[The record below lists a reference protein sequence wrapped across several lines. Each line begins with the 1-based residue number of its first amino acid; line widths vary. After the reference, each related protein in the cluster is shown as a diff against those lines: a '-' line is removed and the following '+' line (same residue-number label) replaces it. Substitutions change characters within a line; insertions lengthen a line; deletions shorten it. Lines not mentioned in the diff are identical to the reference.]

1 MYKLKYIFILIITFV
16 ITSCS
21 TDQVEIA
28 LGIADPIEVSV
39 SETSVQDPVTRATL
53 AGPVTYFETGDA
65 IGIFV
70 VDKSGNVVKSNV
82 KYTYNGTSWNPES
95 GAAITYSRDH
105 KYYAYYPYTAS
116 VAGAPTSNTAYKDYP
131 SADVVLKNL
140 ASNWT
145 VQSDQSTKANYKKS
159 DLMTA
164 AYKGAGV
171 DNNAVVFQMNH
182 RMGLAIVS
190 MSKKTVS
197 GQKYEMKQDPSYTWT
212 YGTAT
217 LTSSNK
223 FTTRIPYTSSSKY
236 YYIIKASTATTLSAS
251 NTMTTTSG
259 SGNSWSTSVTI
270 SAGKYKAVSAP
281 QPSIDAS
288 STIVYEMKVGDVL
301 FADGAMGRDAS
312 EYGSDR
318 VPVALVFSTTT
329 STKDKALGYKHGYAM
344 ALHDLGKGTQVLWSD
359 LTDNP
364 TEHYLTTNDAAT
376 IKADMD
382 GLTYN
387 RKLTKRSN
395 YSSIKSHY
403 PAIELARTYN
413 DKSSNVVSGASEW
426 YLPST
431 GQWWTMLKNF
441 ASLSDTGYH
450 SLADGSGDNG
460 FYYESGADK
469 VIKNFAAFLSSKG
482 VSFDNLD
489 NTGDKTYWTSS
500 EFNSEHTWYLAL
512 WRTGEIYFHV
522 IRFKRDSEKD
532 LWRIR
537 PVCAF

>member
-53 AGPVTYFETGDA
+53 AGPVSYFESGDA

-116 VAGAPTSNTAYKDYP
+116 VAGAPTSSTAYKDYP
-131 SADVVLKNL
+131 SANVVLKNL
-140 ASNWT
+140 ASSWT

-164 AYKGAGV
+164 AYKGTGV

-251 NTMTTTSG
+251 NTLATTTSG
-259 SGNSWSTSVTI
+259 KGNSWSMSVTI
-270 SAGKYKAVSAP
+270 AAGKYKAVPAP

-288 STIVYEMKVGDVL
+288 TTIVYEMKVGDVL

-344 ALHDLGKGTQVLWSD
+344 ALHDLGKGGQIMWSD

-364 TEHYLTTNDAAT
+364 TGHFLASNDAAT

-413 DKSSNVVSGASEW
+413 DKSANVVSGASEW

-441 ASLSDTGYH
+441 ASLSDTGNT
-450 SLADGSGDNG
+450 SLDETDDSG
-460 FYYESGADK
+460 FYYDSGAEK
-469 VIKNFAAFLSSKG
+469 VIANFAAFLSGKG

-500 EFNSEHTWYLAL
+500 EFSTTQTWYLAL
-512 WRTGEIYFHV
+512 WAGGEIYLH
-522 IRFKRDSEKD
+522 RARTKDDHQED

>member
-1 MYKLKYIFILIITFV
+1 MHKLKYIFILVITFAFF
-16 ITSCS
+16 SCS

-28 LGIADPIEVSV
+28 LGIADPIEVTV
-39 SETSVQDPVTRATL
+39 SETSLQDPVTRATL
-53 AGPVTYFETGDA
+53 AGPVTYFESGDA

-344 ALHDLGKGTQVLWSD
+344 ALHDLGKGGQIMWSD

-364 TEHYLTTNDAAT
+364 TGHFLASNDAAT

-413 DKSSNVVSGASEW
+413 DKSANVVSGASEW

-441 ASLSDTGYH
+441 ASLSDTGNT
-450 SLADGSGDNG
+450 SLDETDDSG
-460 FYYESGADK
+460 FYYDSGAEK
-469 VIKNFAAFLSSKG
+469 VIANFAAFLSGKG

-500 EFNSEHTWYLAL
+500 EFSTTQTWYLAL
-512 WRTGEIYFHV
+512 WAGGEIYLH
-522 IRFKRDSEKD
+522 RARTKDDHQED

>member
-1 MYKLKYIFILIITFV
+1 MYKLKYIFILVITFAFF
-16 ITSCS
+16 SCS

-28 LGIADPIEVSV
+28 LGIADPIEVTV
-39 SETSVQDPVTRATL
+39 SETSLQDPVTRATL
-53 AGPVTYFETGDA
+53 AGPVTYFESGDA

-116 VAGAPTSNTAYKDYP
+116 VAGAPISNAAYKDYP

-140 ASNWT
+140 ASSWT

-251 NTMTTTSG
+251 NTLATTTSG
-259 SGNSWSTSVTI
+259 KGNSWSMSVTI
-270 SAGKYKAVSAP
+270 AAGKYKAVSAP

-288 STIVYEMKVGDVL
+288 TTIVYEMKVGDVL

-344 ALHDLGKGTQVLWSD
+344 ALHDLGKGGQIMWSD

-364 TEHYLTTNDAAT
+364 TGHYLSSNDAAT

-382 GLTYN
+382 GLAYN
-387 RKLTKRSN
+387 RELTKRSN

-413 DKSSNVVSGASEW
+413 DKAANVVSGASEW

-441 ASLSDTGYH
+441 ASLSDTGYTTITVDD
-450 SLADGSGDNG
+450 DGG
-460 FYYESGADK
+460 FYYGSGAEK
-469 VIKNFAAFLSSKG
+469 VISNFATFLSGKG
-482 VSFDNLD
+482 VTFDNLD

-500 EFNSEHTWYLAL
+500 EYNSQHTWYLAL
-512 WRTGEIYFHV
+512 WSSGEIYFHWSRV
-522 IRFKRDSEKD
+522 KRDKDQD

>member
-1 MYKLKYIFILIITFV
+1 MYKLKYIFILVITFAFF
-16 ITSCS
+16 SCS

-39 SETSVQDPVTRATL
+39 SEASVQDPVTRATL
-53 AGPVTYFETGDA
+53 AGPVSYFESGDA

-116 VAGAPTSNTAYKDYP
+116 VAGAPISNAAYKDYP

-140 ASNWT
+140 ASSWT

-251 NTMTTTSG
+251 NTLATTTSG
-259 SGNSWSTSVTI
+259 KGNSWSMSVTI
-270 SAGKYKAVSAP
+270 AAGKYKAVSAP

-288 STIVYEMKVGDVL
+288 TTIVYEMKVGDVL

-344 ALHDLGKGTQVLWSD
+344 ALHDLGKGGQIMWSD

-364 TEHYLTTNDAAT
+364 TGHYLSSNDAAT

-382 GLTYN
+382 GLAYN
-387 RKLTKRSN
+387 RELTKRSN

-413 DKSSNVVSGASEW
+413 DKAANVVSGASEW

-441 ASLSDTGYH
+441 ASLSDTGYTTITV
-450 SLADGSGDNG
+450 DGDGG
-460 FYYESGADK
+460 FYYGSGAEK
-469 VIKNFAAFLSSKG
+469 VISNFATFLSGKG
-482 VSFDNLD
+482 VTFDNLD
-489 NTGDKTYWTSS
+489 NTGSKTYWTSS
-500 EFNSEHTWYLAL
+500 EYNSQHTWYLAL
-512 WRTGEIYFHV
+512 WSSGEIYFHWSRV
-522 IRFKRDSEKD
+522 KRDKDQD

>member
-1 MYKLKYIFILIITFV
+1 M
-16 ITSCS
+16 
-21 TDQVEIA
+21 
-28 LGIADPIEVSV
+28 
-39 SETSVQDPVTRATL
+39 
-53 AGPVTYFETGDA
+53 
-65 IGIFV
+65 
-70 VDKSGNVVKSNV
+70 
-82 KYTYNGTSWNPES
+82 
-95 GAAITYSRDH
+95 
-105 KYYAYYPYTAS
+105 
-116 VAGAPTSNTAYKDYP
+116 
-131 SADVVLKNL
+131 
-140 ASNWT
+140 
-145 VQSDQSTKANYKKS
+145 
-159 DLMTA
+159 
-164 AYKGAGV
+164 
-171 DNNAVVFQMNH
+171 
-182 RMGLAIVS
+182 
-190 MSKKTVS
+190 
-197 GQKYEMKQDPSYTWT
+197 
-212 YGTAT
+212 
-217 LTSSNK
+217 
-223 FTTRIPYTSSSKY
+223 
-236 YYIIKASTATTLSAS
+236 
-251 NTMTTTSG
+251 
-259 SGNSWSTSVTI
+259 SVTI
-270 SAGKYKAVSAP
+270 AAGKYKAVPAP

-288 STIVYEMKVGDVL
+288 TTIVYEMKVGDVL

-344 ALHDLGKGTQVLWSD
+344 ALHDLGKGGQIMWSD

-364 TEHYLTTNDAAT
+364 TGHFLASNDAAT

-413 DKSSNVVSGASEW
+413 DKSANVVSGASEW

-441 ASLSDTGYH
+441 ASLSDTGNT
-450 SLADGSGDNG
+450 SLDETDDSG
-460 FYYESGADK
+460 FYYDSGAEK
-469 VIKNFAAFLSSKG
+469 VIANFAAFLSGKG

-500 EFNSEHTWYLAL
+500 EFSTTQTWYLAL
-512 WRTGEIYFHV
+512 WAGGEIYLH
-522 IRFKRDSEKD
+522 RARTKDDHQED